1 MLRVPSNV
9 DRVGIVDDKILG
21 FSSGVLRVFSIFE
34 GVSTFGVII
43 LGLHKDDLTSFMW
56 STLVGYI
63 GTGAR
68 GLTGGKDGTT
78 RGGGTTSVAV
88 GGGGCGAGRG
98 DVRGGR

>member
-43 LGLHKDDLTSFMW
+43 LGLHKDDLSLFMW

-68 GLTGGKDGTT
+68 GLTGGKDGATGV
-78 RGGGTTSVAV
+78 RGARRAGGGR
-88 GGGGCGAGRG
+88 GAGRG
-98 DVRGGR
+98 DV

>member
-43 LGLHKDDLTSFMW
+43 LGLHKDDLSLLMW
-56 STLVGYI
+56 STPVGYI

-78 RGGGTTSVAV
+78 GVRGARRA
-88 GGGGCGAGRG
+88 GGGGGAGRG